1 MDSWSVTLS
10 SFMAALS
17 RRPACPRWPSTYGW
31 TVFKCPPTPGLFSTA
46 HGWPILTARRGPDF
60 DLYDWGELEAH
71 RSFVAR
77 YDFRNES
84 RWNGDGERY
93 VSVIAH
99 TYVEN
104 CSSAE
109 R

>member
-1 MDSWSVTLS
+1 MPNKKNREGNAMSNEIS
-10 SFMAALS
+10 
-17 RRPACPRWPSTYGW
+17 
-31 TVFKCPPTPGLFSTA
+31 
-46 HGWPILTARRGPDF
+46 PDF